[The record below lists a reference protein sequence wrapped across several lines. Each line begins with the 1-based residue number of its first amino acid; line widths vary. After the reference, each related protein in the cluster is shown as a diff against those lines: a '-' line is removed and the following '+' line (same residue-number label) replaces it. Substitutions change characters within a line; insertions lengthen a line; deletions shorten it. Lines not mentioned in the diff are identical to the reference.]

1 MKKQTKIAIYGG
13 MFDPP
18 TLGHLDVIKRASVL
32 FDKMIVVELKNP
44 EKEPMFDKETRLKML
59 KAMLSDMPEIEIYQY
74 DGLLTSFAHSVGA
87 NYSVRGVR
95 NGFDADYERPMFE
108 FNSEIARTEFENYS
122 LDTIFIP
129 TTRKNFDTSS
139 SNIRALIRGG
149 AYKTASKYLDSRV
162 IEVIKAYKTHKN

>member
-1 MKKQTKIAIYGG
+1 MEKKPKIAIYGG

-44 EKEPMFDKETRLKML
+44 DKKPMFAREDRMKMM
-59 KAMLSDMPEIEIYQY
+59 KAMLKDMPDIEVYQH
-74 DGLLTSFAHSVGA
+74 DGLLTAFAHSVGA
-87 NYSVRGVR
+87 NYSVRGIR

-108 FNSEIARTEFENYS
+108 FNSEIAETEFDGYN
-122 LDTIFIP
+122 LDTVFIP

-139 SNIRALIRGG
+139 SNIRALIGGG
-149 AYKTASKYLDSRV
+149 AYKTAEKYLHADV
-162 IEVIKAYKTHKN
+162 LKIIKEKLGV